1 VTEESK
7 DAVRRVTEA
16 VRRELA
22 RRGGP
27 SDASSGGPE
36 REAKPPPVPIEPN
49 PTGPAPRV
57 PTSDADPRRIPVAVS
72 GRHAHLCAEKL
83 ALLFGK
89 GYRLTEDRGLSQT
102 GQFAAGET
110 LNLVGPRA
118 ALTARILGPVRES
131 TVVELSKTDLV
142 RLGVPHEIAPGGVV
156 RLNGPLVLIGPR
168 GELRLTDEVVL
179 ADRHLHCT
187 PADAAALGVADGQR
201 VSVVADGWR
210 GARLDQVRVRVRE
223 DFFLELHLDAD
234 EGNALGLKTGDTV
247 RLADTTPP
255 PARTG
260 IPTAEKRRPLPAATV
275 SAGGREPRVVGG
287 TAGVAPLELVTE
299 NDVRAAARAGLCELP
314 VTPRA
319 RITPAARDA
328 LQEFGLTLSTRR

>member
-1 VTEESK
+1 MTEESK

-22 RRGGP
+22 QRGEP
-27 SDASSGGPE
+27 PGGATE
-36 REAKPPPVPIEPN
+36 GNPPVPIEPN

-57 PTSDADPRRIPVAVS
+57 PTSDADPRKIPVAVS
-72 GRHAHLCAEKL
+72 GRHAHLCAETL
-83 ALLFGK
+83 TLLFGQ

-102 GQFAAGET
+102 GQFAAEET
-110 LNLVGPRA
+110 LNLVGPKA
-118 ALTARILGPVRES
+118 ALTLRILGPVREE
-131 TVVELSKTDLV
+131 TVVELSKSDLF
-142 RLGVPHEIAPGGVV
+142 RLGVAHEVLPGGAV
-156 RLNGPLVLIGPR
+156 RLNGPLVLIGAR
-168 GELRLTDEVVL
+168 GELRLTDQVTV

-187 PADAAALGVADGQR
+187 PADAAALGLADGQR

-223 DFFLELHLDAD
+223 DFRLELHLDAD
-234 EGNALGLKTGDTV
+234 EGNAVGLKTGDTV

-260 IPTAEKRRPLPAATV
+260 IPTAEKRRPLPVATV

-299 NDVRAAARAGLCELP
+299 NDVRAAARAGLGEIP

-319 RITPAARDA
+319 IVTPAARDTLA
-328 LQEFGLTLSTRR
+328 ELGLTLSTRR